1 MFVDRIYFP
10 VTTLGPGERVVVWTC
25 GCTKRCPGCAN
36 PELWET
42 RPEAAI
48 EPARLAAVLNDLA
61 GRTGAHR
68 ITFTGGDPLEQ
79 APALASV
86 LAAIRSAFDDILIYT
101 GYTFGELTAM
111 PKLPKGL
118 LPLPSSPQP
127 SSGGLP
133 NEGSAGAAPSAH
145 PEDAPLID
153 VLIDGPYV
161 EAENDG
167 VCALRGSTNQRSSC
181 SIRHWK
187 PCIMRRCRNRARC
200 RTRCSTAGRYPSAS
214 TAGPKRP
221 ARRSSPV
228 NMPTWQ
234 RELENF
240 IGIKPLFV
248 LEGNVSDL

>member
-101 GYTFGELTAM
+101 GYTFGELTVM
-111 PKLPKGL
+111 SK
-118 LPLPSSPQP
+118 
-127 SSGGLP
+127 
-133 NEGSAGAAPSAH
+133 
-145 PEDAPLID
+145 
-153 VLIDGPYV
+153 
-161 EAENDG
+161 
-167 VCALRGSTNQRSSC
+167 
-181 SIRHWK
+181 
-187 PCIMRRCRNRARC
+187 
-200 RTRCSTAGRYPSAS
+200 
-214 TAGPKRP
+214 
-221 ARRSSPV
+221 
-228 NMPTWQ
+228 
-234 RELENF
+234 
-240 IGIKPLFV
+240 
-248 LEGNVSDL
+248 

>member
-86 LAAIRSAFDDILIYT
+86 LTAIRPAFDDILVYT
-101 GYTFGELTAM
+101 GYLFEE
-111 PKLPKGL
+111 
-118 LPLPSSPQP
+118 LPSLPQ
-127 SSGGLP
+127 
-133 NEGSAGAAPSAH
+133 E
-145 PEDAPLID
+145 ID

-167 VCALRGSTNQRSSC
+167 VCALRGSTNQRV
-181 SIRHWK
+181 IVLNPALETLYHEEMQK
-187 PCIMRRCRNRARC
+187 PRSVQNAVFDGRAI
-200 RTRCSTAGRYPSAS
+200 S
-214 TAGPKRP
+214 
-221 ARRSSPV
+221 
-228 NMPTWQ
+228 
-234 RELENF
+234 
-240 IGIKPLFV
+240 IGIHGRPQTTREK
-248 LEGNVSDL
+248 E

>member
-68 ITFTGGDPLEQ
+68 ITFTGG
-79 APALASV
+79 
-86 LAAIRSAFDDILIYT
+86 RSAGT
-101 GYTFGELTAM
+101 GAGPRLRARGYPLRLRRHPHLHRLHLRGAHRHAQITERPAS
-111 PKLPKGL
+111 PPL
-118 LPLPSSPQP
+118 LPATKQRRPSQRRKRRGRPQRAP
-127 SSGGLP
+127 GGCAAHRRAHRRALCR
-133 NEGSAGAAPSAH
+133 GGKRRASAR
-145 PEDAPLID
+145 
-153 VLIDGPYV
+153 
-161 EAENDG
+161 
-167 VCALRGSTNQRSSC
+167 CAVPPTNGSSC

-187 PCIMRRCRNRARC
+187 PCITRRCRNRARC

-214 TAGPKRP
+214 TAGPQ
-221 ARRSSPV
+221 
-228 NMPTWQ
+228 TT
-234 RELENF
+234 REKE
-240 IGIKPLFV
+240 
-248 LEGNVSDL
+248 

>member
-68 ITFTGGDPLEQ
+68 ITFTGG
-79 APALASV
+79 
-86 LAAIRSAFDDILIYT
+86 RSAGT
-101 GYTFGELTAM
+101 GAGPRLRARGYPLRLRRHPHLHRLHLRGAHRHAQITERPAS
-111 PKLPKGL
+111 PPL
-118 LPLPSSPQP
+118 LPATKQRRPSQRRKRRGRPQR
-127 SSGGLP
+127 
-133 NEGSAGAAPSAH
+133 A

-167 VCALRGSTNQRSSC
+167 VCALRGSTNQRV
-181 SIRHWK
+181 IVLNPALETLYHEEMQK
-187 PCIMRRCRNRARC
+187 PRSVQNAVFDGRAI
-200 RTRCSTAGRYPSAS
+200 S
-214 TAGPKRP
+214 
-221 ARRSSPV
+221 
-228 NMPTWQ
+228 
-234 RELENF
+234 
-240 IGIKPLFV
+240 IGIHGRPQTTREK
-248 LEGNVSDL
+248 E